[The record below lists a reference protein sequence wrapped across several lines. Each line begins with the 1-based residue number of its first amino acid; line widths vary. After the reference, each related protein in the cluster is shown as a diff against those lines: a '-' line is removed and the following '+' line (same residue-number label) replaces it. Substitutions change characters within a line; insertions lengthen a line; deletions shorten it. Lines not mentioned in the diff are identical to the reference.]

1 VDETRFDVVIVGAG
15 IVGLA
20 TAYRIAN
27 RFHGKSI
34 LVVEKEDDVA
44 RHQSGHNSGV
54 IHSGIYYKPG
64 SLKAINCRTGK
75 AALEA
80 FCMRENIRF
89 ETCGKVIVA
98 ADDSEQPRLQDLYE
112 RGLANGVRCRL
123 IGPEELRELEPHVRG
138 VQAIHVA
145 EAGIVDYQRVCRRL
159 RELIEQQGHS
169 FRFSER
175 LTRVRNTGGRLHL
188 QTTRREY
195 EAGILINC
203 AGLHSDRVAR
213 IAGTEPSVRIVPFR
227 GEYYKLKASAH
238 HLCSNL
244 IYPVPDPAFP
254 FLGVHFTRLIDG
266 GVECGPNAVLA
277 WAREGYRKTDF
288 RLRDLWSTVTYPG
301 FWKVARSYWR
311 TGMGEFWRSWN
322 KRAFVRALQRLM
334 PDLSEDDLQA
344 GGSGVR
350 AQAISPDGRVVD
362 DFVIERTPSAV
373 HVLNA
378 PSPAATSAF
387 EIGRVVGEYWLET
400 EGQSSQRKSII
411 EL

>member
-1 VDETRFDVVIVGAG
+1 MDDTRFDVVIVGAG

-20 TAYRIAN
+20 SAYRITN
-27 RFHGKSI
+27 RFHDKRVLI
-34 LVVEKEDDVA
+34 LEKEDDVA

-64 SLKAINCRTGK
+64 SHKAVNCRAGK

-89 ETCGKVIVA
+89 ERCGKVIVA
-98 ADDSEQPRLQDLYE
+98 ADDSERPRLQDLYE

-145 EAGIVDYQRVCRRL
+145 EAGIVDYKQVCRRL

-175 LTRVRNTGGRLHL
+175 LRRVRNTRGRLHL
-188 QTTRREY
+188 QTTRGEY
-195 EAGILINC
+195 EARLLINC

-213 IAGTEPSVRIVPFR
+213 MAGTEPPVRIVPFR

-238 HLCSNL
+238 RLCCNL
-244 IYPVPDPAFP
+244 IYPVPDPDFP

-288 RLRDLWSTVTYPG
+288 RARDLWSTFTYPG

-322 KRAFVRALQRLM
+322 KRAFVRALQRLL
-334 PDLSEDDLQA
+334 PDLSENDLQA

-350 AQAISPDGRVVD
+350 AQAISPDGRIVD

-378 PSPAATSAF
+378 PSPAATSAL
-387 EIGRVVGEYWLET
+387 EIGRVVGEYLLET
-400 EGQSSQRKSII
+400 RGPSSQRKSII